1 MLSGHINV
9 RQPMLDLPISL
20 DILTILVATSFIAS
34 LLTASVGIGGGTLVL
49 AVLVVTVPITA
60 VVPLHSVVQLGSNTG
75 RTVMTRRHI
84 SRQLFWPLVIGAIA
98 GTLLAAPL
106 SAFWLSELQ
115 LTLLLATF
123 TLVVTWVPIPV
134 VKIHSTRNNLLFSVA
149 VSFIGV
155 FVSAT
160 GPLIAAF
167 LRHQAQDRK
176 ELVATMAASVSTMNF
191 LRIVLFSSLG
201 FFWSEWLVPL
211 ALMIAAGFGGTLIG
225 LQLLGRL
232 PEKLFQ
238 TLLKLLLT
246 VLALSMIFR
255 AL

>member
-1 MLSGHINV
+1 
-9 RQPMLDLPISL
+9 
-20 DILTILVATSFIAS
+20 
-34 LLTASVGIGGGTLVL
+34 
-49 AVLVVTVPITA
+49 
-60 VVPLHSVVQLGSNTG
+60 
-75 RTVMTRRHI
+75 MTRNHI
-84 SRQLFWPLVIGAIA
+84 SKPLFWPLVIGAIV

-106 SAFWLSELQ
+106 SAFWLTDLQ

-123 TLVVTWVPIPV
+123 TLIVTWVPIPAV
-134 VKIHSTRNNLLFSVA
+134 ETHSTRRNLFFSVV

-167 LRHQAQDRK
+167 LRHQAADRK

-225 LQLLGRL
+225 LQLLCRL

-238 TLLKLLLT
+238 TILKLLLT
-246 VLALSMIFR
+246 VLALSMIIR
-255 AL
+255 TL

>member
-1 MLSGHINV
+1 M
-9 RQPMLDLPISL
+9 PDLPISL
-20 DILTILVATSFIAS
+20 DILTILVATSFMAS

-84 SRQLFWPLVIGAIA
+84 SKQLFWPLVIGAVV
-98 GTLLAAPL
+98 GTLIAAPL
-106 SAFWLSELQ
+106 SAFWLDELQ

-123 TLVVTWVPIPV
+123 TLIVTWLPIPV
-134 VKIHSTRNNLLFSVA
+134 VKTHSTRHNLIFSVA

-167 LRHQAQDRK
+167 LRHQAANRK
-176 ELVATMAASVSTMNF
+176 ELVATMASSVSTMNF
-191 LRIVLFSSLG
+191 LRIALFSSLG
-201 FFWSEWLVPL
+201 FLWSEWILTL
-211 ALMIAAGFGGTLIG
+211 ALMLAAGFAGTLIG
-225 LQLLGRL
+225 VQLLGRL

-238 TLLKLLLT
+238 NSLRLLLT
-246 VLALSMIFR
+246 VLALSMIIR
-255 AL
+255 AF

>member
-1 MLSGHINV
+1 M
-9 RQPMLDLPISL
+9 PDLPITL
-20 DILTILVATSFIAS
+20 DTLTILVATSFVGS

-60 VVPLHSVVQLGSNTG
+60 VVPLHSVIQLGSNAG
-75 RTVMTRRHI
+75 RTVMTRHHI
-84 SRQLFWPLVIGAIA
+84 SKQLFWPLVIGALV

-106 SAFWLSELQ
+106 SAFWLTDLQ

-123 TLVVTWVPIPV
+123 TLIVTWVPIPV
-134 VKIHSTRNNLLFSVA
+134 VRTHSTRHNLLFSVA
-149 VSFIGV
+149 VSFMGV

-167 LRHQAQDRK
+167 LRHQAANGKQ
-176 ELVATMAASVSTMNF
+176 LVATMAAGVSTMNF
-191 LRIVLFSSLG
+191 LRVVLFSSLG
-201 FFWSEWLVPL
+201 FFWNEWLIPL
-211 ALMIAAGFGGTLIG
+211 ALMTAAGFGGTLIG

-238 TLLKLLLT
+238 TILKLILT
-246 VLALSMIFR
+246 ILALSMIIR

>member
-1 MLSGHINV
+1 M
-9 RQPMLDLPISL
+9 PDLPISL
-20 DILTILVATSFIAS
+20 DILYVLVTTSFIAS

-60 VVPLHSVVQLGSNTG
+60 VVPLHSVVQLGSNSG
-75 RTVMTRRHI
+75 RTVMTRHHI
-84 SRQLFWPLVIGAIA
+84 SRRLIWPLVIGAFI

-106 SAFWLSELQ
+106 SAFWLTDMQ

-123 TLVVTWVPIPV
+123 TLVVTWVPIPA
-134 VKIHSTRNNLLFSVA
+134 VKTHSTRRNLVFSTT
-149 VSFIGV
+149 VSFVGV

-167 LRHQAQDRK
+167 LRHQAADRK

-191 LRIVLFSSLG
+191 LRIVLFSTLG
-201 FFWSEWLVPL
+201 FTWSEWLLPL
-211 ALMIAAGFGGTLIG
+211 ALMIAAGFGGTIIG

-232 PEKLFQ
+232 PEQLFQ

-246 VLALSMIFR
+246 VLALLMIVR